1 MKKTFLSVIAIVLV
15 ACLSFVSC
23 QKTTELTGS
32 PASLEQKLA
41 KDQVLT
47 DAINAAKDLYLKT
60 SGGTLNDANSLTE
73 LQAIIAKVNNKTA
86 TSADLTKAATIL
98 GMPYESFIKEIQEF
112 GVALGKVNEKY
123 PELSKMNSSDLQA
136 TFTKAIELNPELK
149 NSLGADAIVNGKVM
163 ACPLRDICNLA
174 VTLTKMF
181 AGDAICAAI
190 NVTTI
195 PVVGGLLCS
204 LVLNLGAGL
213 LTGICNALPC

>member
-112 GVALGKVNEKY
+112 GVALGKVNENIRNYQK
-123 PELSKMNSSDLQA
+123 
-136 TFTKAIELNPELK
+136 
-149 NSLGADAIVNGKVM
+149 
-163 ACPLRDICNLA
+163 
-174 VTLTKMF
+174 
-181 AGDAICAAI
+181 
-190 NVTTI
+190 
-195 PVVGGLLCS
+195 
-204 LVLNLGAGL
+204 
-213 LTGICNALPC
+213 